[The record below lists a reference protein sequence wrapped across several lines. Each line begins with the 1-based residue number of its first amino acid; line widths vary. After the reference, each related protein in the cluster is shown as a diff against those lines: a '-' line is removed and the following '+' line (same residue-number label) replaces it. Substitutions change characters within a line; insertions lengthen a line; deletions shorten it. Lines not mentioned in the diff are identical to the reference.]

1 MDKALFLQAGTM
13 CINHHGD
20 FIMKKMNL
28 VLGAVLAGVA
38 SIAVADSLFV
48 DATGKVGVGSNTPAT
63 PLHVVGSPST
73 IGAGNAVLKLE
84 NAGALAFQFDDSTNN
99 GGGNSFWN
107 FTGSAG
113 DAEFRISRSGTGAT
127 EMVLDSSGNLTVA
140 GDIVSGGT
148 TVVPDYVFSEDYQLK
163 SLGEVEKFI
172 EENSHLPNIPSAK
185 DYAQAGGINVSEL
198 QMKMLEKVEELTLY
212 TIQQEKTIRSLQ
224 AKVEALSSSAK

>member
-1 MDKALFLQAGTM
+1 M

-38 SIAVADSLFV
+38 SMAVADSLFV
-48 DATGKVGVGSNTPAT
+48 DANGKVGVGSNTPAT
-63 PLHVVGSPST
+63 PLHVVASPTT

-84 NAGALAFQFDDSTNN
+84 NAGALAFQFDDSSNN

-107 FTGSAG
+107 FTGAAG
-113 DAEFRISRSGTGAT
+113 DAEFRISRSGTGKT
-127 EMVLDSSGNLTVA
+127 EMVLDSSGNLTIA
-140 GDIVSGGT
+140 GNLT
-148 TVVPDYVFSEDYQLK
+148 TAAGPVPDYVFNDEYQLK
-163 SLGEVEKFI
+163 SLDEVEAFI
-172 EENSHLPNIPSAK
+172 NENSHLPNIPSAK
-185 DYAQAGGINVSEL
+185 DYASKGGVNISEL

-224 AKVEALSSSAK
+224 AKVEALSVNAK